1 VRRGAVAFWEGRAR
15 RTKVAEEGDD
25 VNERLTVKY
34 TAPPLTAGGVTVRL
48 TVNGAEREL
57 PALEGET
64 LLDLLRRGCGL
75 VSVKR
80 GCQPQGQCGAC
91 VALVD
96 GEPHATC
103 TIAAENAAGRNVTTV
118 EGLPAAERETFARA
132 FAATHGLQCGFCTPG
147 IVIRAAHLLRANPDP
162 TRAEIAVALA
172 DHLCRC
178 TGYAKILDAIGLA
191 ARARRGAA
199 LPEPPAAA
207 GVGARLERYQA
218 RELVLGERPFVDDLV
233 RPGMLFGAV
242 TLSAHPRA
250 RVKRM
255 DVSRARAHPGVVA
268 VVTAAEVPGDRWNGL
283 IHADWPAFVAVGEET
298 RCVGDVL
305 AAIAA
310 ESEVA
315 ARAAAAL
322 VDVEYEVLAPVLS
335 ADESLGSG
343 APRVNPR
350 HENLLSRS
358 VIRRG
363 DVGSA
368 LAASA
373 HVVTNTWRTQRIE
386 HLFLEPECALAVPLE
401 GGRLHLYTQGQGVF
415 DDRRQVARLL
425 NVSEERVFVELVP
438 NGGAFGGKEDMS
450 IQGHAALLA
459 WVTKRPVKLALSRKE
474 SLRVH
479 PKRHPVRVELTAGCD
494 PDGRLTAVRAR
505 FVGDSGAYASVGMK
519 VLERAAGHACGPYKV
534 PNVDVESVAAYTNN
548 PPCGAMRGFGVPQA
562 AFAIEGALDLLAAK
576 CGLDRWEIRWRNA
589 VDVGDPLT
597 TGQRL
602 DKSVGIRATLE
613 AVRERWDALMAEGR
627 KAGIACGLKNS
638 GLGNGAVEWG
648 KARLVVER
656 DGTISLYN
664 AYTEMGQGLLTILIQ
679 FAVEVTGL
687 PAHVFRPKVDS
698 TFALDCGQTTG
709 SRATLFAGR
718 AVKSAA
724 ARLRADLDA
733 GHPLAS
739 LVGRVYAA
747 DEVVDD
753 TTSLESGAA
762 SPKTHTTYGFATQIV
777 VLDARGRVERVIA
790 AHDVG
795 RAVNPALCEAQI
807 EGSIAMG
814 LGYALTEELPCAN
827 GMPVVFSLY
836 QIGALR
842 AKDVPAIEVLLVEVP
857 EPEGPFGAKG
867 LGEIG
872 LVPTA
877 AAVASAL
884 ESFDGVRRTTLP
896 MKGSPAALGYSVGKI
911 RTPVPKE
918 QWR

>member
-1 VRRGAVAFWEGRAR
+1 ME
-15 RTKVAEEGDD
+15 
-25 VNERLTVKY
+25 ERLTVNGA
-34 TAPPLTAGGVTVRL
+34 TPPRHEHGVTVRL
-48 TVNGAEREL
+48 TVNGAAREIR
-57 PALEGET
+57 AFEGET

-80 GCQPQGQCGAC
+80 GCPPQGQCGAC

-103 TIAAENAAGRNVTTV
+103 TIAAENAAGRAVTTV
-118 EGLPAAERETFARA
+118 EGLPAAERESFAGA

-147 IVIRAAHLLRANPDP
+147 IVIRASHLLSVNPNP

-178 TGYAKILDAIGLA
+178 TGYVKILEAIERV
-191 ARARRGAA
+191 ARARRGQA
-199 LPEPPAAA
+199 PPAPPAGE

-218 RELVLGERPFVDDLV
+218 RALALGERPFVDDLS

-242 TLSAHPRA
+242 ALSAHPRA
-250 RVKRM
+250 RVKRI

-268 VVTAAEVPGDRWNGL
+268 VVTAADAPGDRGNGL
-283 IHADWPAFVAVGEET
+283 IHADWPALVAEGEEV

-305 AAIAA
+305 AAVAA
-310 ESEVA
+310 ESEGA

-322 VDVEYEVLAPVLS
+322 VDVDYEVLAPVLS
-335 ADESLGSG
+335 ADESLAPGS
-343 APRVNPR
+343 PRVNPR

-363 DVGSA
+363 DADAA
-368 LAASA
+368 LKASA
-373 HVVTNTWRTQRIE
+373 HVVSGTWQTQRIE
-386 HLFLEPECALAVPLE
+386 HLFLEPECALAVPRDD
-401 GGRLHLYTQGQGVF
+401 GRLHLYTQGQGVF

-425 NVSEERVFVELVP
+425 GVEEERVFVELVP

-459 WVTKRPVKLALSRKE
+459 WRTRRPVKLALSRKE

-479 PKRHPVRVELTAGCD
+479 PKRHPVRIELTAGCD
-494 PDGRLTAVRAR
+494 AEGRLTAVRAR
-505 FVGDSGAYASVGMK
+505 FLGDSGAYASVGMK

-534 PNVDVESVAAYTNN
+534 PNVDVESLAAYTNN

-562 AFAIEGALDLLAAK
+562 AFAIEGALDLLAAR

-602 DKSVGIRATLE
+602 EKSVGIRATLE
-613 AVRERWDALMAEGR
+613 AVRERWRALMAEGR

-687 PAHVFRPKVDS
+687 PAAIFRPKVDS

-724 ARLRADLDA
+724 AKLRADLDA
-733 GHPLAS
+733 GRPLAS
-739 LVGRVYAA
+739 LSGRVYAA

-753 TTSLESGAA
+753 TTSLESGSAH
-762 SPKTHTTYGFATQIV
+762 PKTHTTYGFATQIA
-777 VLDARGRVERVIA
+777 VLDQRGRVERVIA

-807 EGSIAMG
+807 EGSVAMG

-827 GMPVVFSLY
+827 GMPVVSSLY
-836 QIGALR
+836 QVGALR
-842 AKDVPAIEVLLVEVP
+842 AKDMPEVEVLLVEVP

-884 ESFDGVRRTTLP
+884 ESFDGLRRTRLP
-896 MKGSPAALGYSVGKI
+896 MKDSPAAKAYSVGKI